1 MHLEQLQAILE
12 VASTGS
18 ISAAAR
24 NLETNQPSLSRT
36 IKTLE
41 KELNV
46 NFFERTSNGVQL
58 TEAGERLL
66 PYISQI
72 IQDVYQ
78 LSKEAFRITTDTCPE
93 LSAEPA
99 VVRHFYCSYHFGCFV
114 RYCFNRD
121 CSNITSDPGK
131 YQFNC
136 NQNPN

>member
-46 NFFERTSNGVQL
+46 NFF
-58 TEAGERLL
+58 
-66 PYISQI
+66 
-72 IQDVYQ
+72 
-78 LSKEAFRITTDTCPE
+78 
-93 LSAEPA
+93 
-99 VVRHFYCSYHFGCFV
+99 
-114 RYCFNRD
+114 
-121 CSNITSDPGK
+121 
-131 YQFNC
+131 
-136 NQNPN
+136 